1 MNLFDIFSFSNP
13 IYWVIILLLL
23 LFILFMKIFYTRIV
37 GWFGEHWTRKELK
50 KLPKDEY
57 KVINDIMINIDGITH
72 QIDHIVI
79 SKYGIFVIET
89 KQYNGYIIGSKYD
102 KKWIRKIGK
111 KKILYTNPIRQNYGH
126 VLSICKLLNIDKSK
140 AFNLVCIPSSA
151 KINIK
156 DDGEIARIYNL
167 NSKILSKK
175 DIIFDNIDNMVNTL
189 LKSNIIDKKERKKHI
204 ENVKNNIKKVDSNT
218 CPICGGLLKEKNG
231 RNGIFIGCSNYP
243 RCKYTK
249 SKE

>member
-1 MNLFDIFSFSNP
+1 MSVFSFNNP
-13 IYWVIILLLL
+13 IYWVFILLLS
-23 LFILFMKIFYTRIV
+23 LFILFVKIYYARIV
-37 GWFGEHWTRKELK
+37 GWFGEYWTRKELK

-57 KVINDIMINIDGITH
+57 KVINNIMINIDDKTH

-111 KKILYTNPIRQNYGH
+111 KDILYTNPIRQNYGH
-126 VLSICKLLNIDKSK
+126 ILSICKLLNVDKSK
-140 AFNLVCIPSSA
+140 VFNIVCIPSSA

-156 DDGEIARIYNL
+156 NDGEIARIYNL

-175 DIIFDNIDNMVNTL
+175 DVMFNNIDNIVNIL
-189 LKSNIIDKKERKKHI
+189 LKSNITNKRIRKKHI
-204 ENVKNNIKKVDSNT
+204 ENIKNNIKKVESNT
-218 CPICGGLLKEKNG
+218 CPICGGLLKERNG
-231 RNGIFIGCSNYP
+231 GNGIFIGCSNYP